1 MRTLHETASS
11 VHVVYINCYECKK
24 KKNVY
29 TAFTELVVF
38 LYWIHNSMNNLSS
51 YCWLVDAKIIAPD
64 KDLPVSKPSQCENVR
79 SVKNMHW
86 IDIVST
92 LCQTIVFVDN
102 FLSNSICKQSKST
115 EKVCNF
121 YSKLDICKQSPKI
134 TRLCV
139 LTIWDSLTCMGCF

>member
-1 MRTLHETASS
+1 M
-11 VHVVYINCYECKK
+11 
-24 KKNVY
+24 Y
-29 TAFTELVVF
+29 TACTKLVVF
-38 LYWIHNSMNNLSS
+38 LYWIHISMNNLTS
-51 YCWLVDAKIIAPD
+51 YCWLVDAKKMLLAKIY
-64 KDLPVSKPSQCENVR
+64 LYQSQVNVKNVR

-115 EKVCNF
+115 EKLCNF
-121 YSKLDICKQSPKI
+121 YLKLDVCKQSPKI

-139 LTIWDSLTCMGCF
+139 LTIWGSLSWMCCFGCFQTSHFR